1 MPSIEKQVA
10 ATVLQ
15 KPIEETIGGETYQI
29 APPSCATII
38 LASELVAQLPAI
50 QLNPENIASETLYVA
65 KDCRILGDLL
75 AVLIL
80 GAKGLSETIIM
91 PETIEKTVEKIVYDE
106 YLFGLIKRPK
116 KIPVT
121 ITETVEKEV
130 EVDKQAELAK
140 KLLLDVGPKEIR
152 SAVARLLDKLEIGDF
167 FGFTTSLLEIN
178 LLRQTREV
186 TTTAFGQSSPEQ

>member
-80 GAKGLSETIIM
+80 GAKGVRERK
-91 PETIEKTVEKIVYDE
+91 EVVKKR
-106 YLFGLIKRPK
+106 FWGLIRE
-116 KIPVT
+116 
-121 ITETVEKEV
+121 TEII

-186 TTTAFGQSSPEQ
+186 TTTAFGQSSPEP

>member
-1 MPSIEKQVA
+1 MPTIEKKVA

-15 KPIEETIGGETYQI
+15 KPIEETIGGEIYQI

-38 LASELVAQLPAI
+38 LASELVAQLPVL

-65 KDCRILGDLL
+65 KDCRVLGDVL

-80 GAKGLSETIIM
+80 GAKGLKETISV
-91 PETIEKTVEKIVYDE
+91 PETVEKTVEKIVYDE

-116 KIPVT
+116 KITLT
-121 ITETVEKEV
+121 IMETVEKSV
-130 EVDKQAELAK
+130 VVDKQAELAK
-140 KLLLDVGPKEIR
+140 KLLLDVGPNEMR
-152 SAVARLLDKLEIGDF
+152 SAVARLLDRLEIGDF

-186 TTTAFGQSSPEQ
+186 ITTAYGQSSPEP